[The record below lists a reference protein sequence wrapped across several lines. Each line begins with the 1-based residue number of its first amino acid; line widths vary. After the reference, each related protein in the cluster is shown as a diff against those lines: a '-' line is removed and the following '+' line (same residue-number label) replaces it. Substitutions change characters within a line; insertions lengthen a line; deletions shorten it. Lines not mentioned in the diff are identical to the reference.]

1 MIPKCPK
8 IIHYNWF
15 GPIIN
20 KSDRENLVKN
30 LKRTGLGENAW
41 TSILWTASRFC
52 DPKTYESNVAFV
64 KELQKQ
70 KYNICVRSIDEL
82 DLTKE
87 DEEMLQKLWK
97 DTQRLRKLRKEFPS
111 KYPGLRVT
119 WIAAMSD
126 FCRML
131 SIYKFGGIWADIG
144 DTLFPKNFAIVWEK
158 YGLDN
163 MPGAGFRVAMNHSG
177 IVRNPSQHLFAARIR
192 APIILAFIQRMRK
205 LWKTRMCNIDIED
218 PKFDAISS
226 TLAWTGMGGTTGPI
240 MRSTPCDVDGKR
252 TNVMDAWK
260 MGFADVR
267 MGKPIKG
274 TKFCLIGRK
283 EKDLIKTWSLKSWM
297 RY

>member
-1 MIPKCPK
+1 
-8 IIHYNWF
+8 
-15 GPIIN
+15 
-20 KSDRENLVKN
+20 
-30 LKRTGLGENAW
+30 
-41 TSILWTASRFC
+41 
-52 DPKTYESNVAFV
+52 
-64 KELQKQ
+64 
-70 KYNICVRSIDEL
+70 
-82 DLTKE
+82 
-87 DEEMLQKLWK
+87 
-97 DTQRLRKLRKEFPS
+97 
-111 KYPGLRVT
+111 
-119 WIAAMSD
+119 MSD

-163 MPGAGFRVAMNHSG
+163 MPGAGFRVSMNHSG

-283 EKDLIKTWSLKSWM
+283 EKDLNQESLKWMPPQLSSLLKIFMFYFLPYQRKCHEKFTIAAAFTLKAISLRWRNLCAQCPIQKMLLVFFSWSLVVLSCQFHFLTISKLFINF
-297 RY
+297 